1 MASAQLALVR
11 SAHPL
16 DTIEHLASAQDWSF
30 DRSAD
35 DEINISV
42 EGSWAAYHISFNW
55 REDLEGLHV
64 ACAFDFKVPAGR
76 RDEVY
81 KLIAIINEQLWLGHF
96 DIWAQEGVL
105 MFRNCL
111 LLAGGAEANSAQC
124 ESLLHLAVEA
134 CERYFPAFQ
143 FVIWAG
149 KNAEEAV
156 ESSLFET
163 VGHA

>member
-1 MASAQLALVR
+1 MASVQLDFERV
-11 SAHPL
+11 AHPL
-16 DTIEHLASAQDWSF
+16 DTVEQLASLQDWTF

-35 DEINISV
+35 DEINV
-42 EGSWAAYHISFNW
+42 TVAGHWTDYQISFNW
-55 REDLEGLHV
+55 REDLEGLHL
-64 ACAFDFKVPAGR
+64 ACAFDFKVPVAR
-76 RDEVY
+76 REEVY
-81 KLIAIINEQLWLGHF
+81 RLIAIVNEQLWLGHF
-96 DIWAQEGVL
+96 DIWAQDGVL
-105 MFRNCL
+105 MFRSCL

-124 ESLLHLAVEA
+124 EALLQLAVEA

-149 KNAEEAV
+149 KTAQEAV